1 MKCRVTHGRVRQA
14 GDVYVEGDVIEV
26 RESVYDALDD
36 RLEPV
41 DESDNESDSETD
53 ERASELADEHWQTVV
68 NTIEDGDADEFLDEL
83 AEIDDRDSVQEAIDD
98 RR

>member
-26 RESVYDALDD
+26 RESVYDALDG

-41 DESDNESDSETD
+41 DEYD
-53 ERASELADEHWQTVV
+53 ERARELADEHWQTVV
-68 NTIEDGDADEFLDEL
+68 NTIEDGDADAFLDDL
-83 AEIDDRDSVQEAIDD
+83 AEVDDRDSVQEAISDY
-98 RR
+98 R